1 MEQGAELSATEKF
14 EETSGPSATT
24 PDTDPFPGLE
34 TQSEEERPNDL
45 QEIKSSVLI
54 DDDLSVSI
62 IGERVLDKSRKQA
75 DQSRK
80 SSRRNNRV
88 VPTDCG
94 NFSFCYFVL
103 KLKPRL
109 DSATKIIFPIIF
121 RKKNNLCELAASRR
135 DNFTDPHKIVLT
147 FGATLFFF
155 REMSRLNEAMLVPR
169 ATPLRPRD

>member
-1 MEQGAELSATEKF
+1 MSAVVSKFKRISYLNGSLLFTQNKHFEQGTELSAAENF
-14 EETSGPSATT
+14 EETAGPSASTL
-24 PDTDPFPGLE
+24 DSDPFPGLE

-75 DQSRK
+75 DKSRK

-109 DSATKIIFPIIF
+109 DPATKIIFPIIF
-121 RKKNNLCELAASRR
+121 RKKNNFCELSASRR
-135 DNFTDPHKIVLT
+135 DNLTDPHKIVLR
-147 FGATLFFF
+147 F
-155 REMSRLNEAMLVPR
+155 VK
-169 ATPLRPRD
+169 

>member
-1 MEQGAELSATEKF
+1 MNGSLLFTQNKNFEQGTELSAAEKF
-14 EETSGPSATT
+14 EETSGQSATT

-34 TQSEEERPNDL
+34 AQTKEERPNDL

-62 IGERVLDKSRKQA
+62 IGERVLDKSRKQV

-94 NFSFCYFVL
+94 NFSFC
-103 KLKPRL
+103 
-109 DSATKIIFPIIF
+109 
-121 RKKNNLCELAASRR
+121 
-135 DNFTDPHKIVLT
+135 LT
-147 FGATLFFF
+147 VSLGI
-155 REMSRLNEAMLVPR
+155 
-169 ATPLRPRD
+169 